1 MKYQKRMNLQ
11 PQAFNVG
18 YPEATK
24 IVLLYSLTEKHYSS
38 FRNLL
43 LLIQLQRGLEL
54 KHFDPGL

>member
-1 MKYQKRMNLQ
+1 MNLQ
-11 PQAFNVG
+11 PQDFNVG
-18 YPEATK
+18 YREATK

>member
-1 MKYQKRMNLQ
+1 MKYQKGMNLQ
-11 PQAFNVG
+11 PQPFNVG

-38 FRNLL
+38 FTNLL
-43 LLIQLQRGLEL
+43 LLIQLQRGLKL

>member
-1 MKYQKRMNLQ
+1 MKYQKGMNLQ

-38 FRNLL
+38 
-43 LLIQLQRGLEL
+43 LETYSS
-54 KHFDPGL
+54 